1 MSGSTPPIGPISMR
15 VNSSSIFACTNSL
28 ILLKR
33 AGPPPSQRPGGTS
46 LACIRIEQC
55 GGNRLLDEIQE
66 QSATRKARN
75 AFRIYRLDQCS
86 QPCVNHL
93 APVAEF
99 DRTTHTLAGGP
110 QGSIGNAKEQTLLV
124 TGSNPSFHTTREK
137 SHFPRLERYTPH
149 CGTLQAHL
157 NEAGPQHHRENMLI
171 PIART
176 ALRQAQA
183 HPPLLLFL
191 CGPCGFP
198 FRMFIWKRYGRSILS
213 ARGESC
219 AWHRRA

>member
-1 MSGSTPPIGPISMR
+1 MR
-15 VNSSSIFACTNSL
+15 GNSSSIFACTNSL
-28 ILLKR
+28 ILRRR
-33 AGPPPSQRPGGTS
+33 AGPSPPSQGPLGAAH
-46 LACIRIEQC
+46 ACIGIDQC
-55 GGNRLLDEIQE
+55 GGNRMLDGIQK
-66 QSATRKARN
+66 QSATRKPRN
-75 AFRIYRLDQCS
+75 AFSIYRLDQRS
-86 QPCVNHL
+86 QPCVHDL

-124 TGSNPSFHTTREK
+124 TGSNPSFHTTRGK
-137 SHFPRLERYTPH
+137 THFSRLERYTSH

>member
-99 DRTTHTLAGGP
+99 NRTAHTLAGGP
-110 QGSIGNAKEQTLLV
+110 QGSIGNAKEQALLV

-137 SHFPRLERYTPH
+137 SHFSRLERYSSH
-149 CGTLQAHL
+149 HATLQAHL
-157 NEAGPQHHRENMLI
+157 DEAGPQHHPENVLVLDLHVRLSDRRKHI
-171 PIART
+171 YRYS
-176 ALRQAQA
+176 
-183 HPPLLLFL
+183 HS
-191 CGPCGFP
+191 
-198 FRMFIWKRYGRSILS
+198 FRNPS
-213 ARGESC
+213 
-219 AWHRRA
+219 